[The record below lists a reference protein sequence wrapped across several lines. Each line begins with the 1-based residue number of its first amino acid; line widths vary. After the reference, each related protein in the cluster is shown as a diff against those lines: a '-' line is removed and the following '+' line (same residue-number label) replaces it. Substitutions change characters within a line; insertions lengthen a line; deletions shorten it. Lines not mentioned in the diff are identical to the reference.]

1 MSSIIARVGG
11 IIMFS
16 ICDELYFYDIY
27 PKVFR
32 KNVVS
37 TITIKPQGGKIDY
50 ENGKNYRIDICAL
63 EKGNH
68 RYPNSSNFKT
78 LNVKYDDQFG
88 FKFTNTF
95 EEEMMYFIRIIGVD
109 GKKHMQ
115 LSVYCVDYDLVGRY
129 PFIGDLHIH
138 TSHSDGRES
147 PAMVCANYRAHG
159 YDFMVISDHARY
171 YPSLEAI
178 NAYKGVKT
186 GLNIVPG
193 EEVHMPDV
201 DGIHLDFH
209 MVNFGGE
216 YSINALTETETIREK
231 GTDKKFRSLT
241 GKCPEYM
248 ELETWR
254 EMIKSIASTLDVPE
268 GVNSIQ
274 AAAFKWIH
282 EEIGKA
288 NGLSIFPHPTWI
300 NDVYHVPEIFNDY
313 VTKMGW
319 FDAFEVL
326 GGENYF
332 EQNGFQTLKYY
343 EDRAKGINYPIV
355 GSTDS
360 HSSLRSNRNAFI
372 CSTIVFAQ
380 ENEKDCLIKSIKD
393 FYSVAIDTISTE
405 FRVVGSN
412 RLARYVTFLLKNYFP
427 LHDEL
432 CFEEGRAMRQY
443 SCGPLEEKEKSIKI
457 LDHIGNRLD
466 DHRKKYFDF

>member
-1 MSSIIARVGG
+1 
-11 IIMFS
+11 MFPM
-16 ICDELYFYDIY
+16 CDELYYYDIY

-32 KNVVS
+32 KNVES
-37 TITIKPQGGKIDY
+37 TITIKPMGGKIEF

-68 RYPNSSNFKT
+68 RYPDST
-78 LNVKYDDQFG
+78 V
-88 FKFTNTF
+88 FKFIDVRYDSQIGFRFDNTF
-95 EEEMMYFIRIIGVD
+95 EEEMMYFIRIRDDDKRIA
-109 GKKHMQ
+109 Q
-115 LSVYCVDYDLVGRY
+115 LSVYCVDDDLIGRY

-138 TSHSDGRES
+138 TTRSDGSEC

-159 YDFMVISDHARY
+159 YDFMVVSDHARY

-178 NAYKGVKT
+178 DAYKDVNI

-193 EEVHMPDV
+193 EEVHMPEV

-216 YSINALTETETIREK
+216 YSINALTETEAVKEK
-231 GTDKKFRSLT
+231 GTGKMFRSLN
-241 GKCPEYM
+241 GECPKYI
-248 ELETWR
+248 ELSTWQK
-254 EMIKSIASTLDVPE
+254 MIKDIAITLDVPK
-268 GVNSIQ
+268 GVNPIQ

-282 EEIGKA
+282 NEISKA
-288 NGLSIFPHPTWI
+288 KGLSIFPHPTWI
-300 NDVYHVPEIFNDY
+300 NDVYHVPEVFNDY
-313 VTKMGW
+313 VTEMGW

-343 EDRAKGINYPIV
+343 EDRANGINYPIV

-360 HSSLRSNRNAFI
+360 HSSLISNRNAFI

-393 FYSVAIDTISTE
+393 FYSVAVDTISPE
-405 FRVVGSN
+405 FRVIGNN
-412 RLARYVTFLLKNYFP
+412 RLARYATFLIKNYFP

-443 SCGPLEEKEKSIKI
+443 TCFSTYEKQEAAQILE
-457 LDHIGNRLD
+457 LIGNRLD
-466 DHRKKYFDF
+466 LHRCKYFDFQ